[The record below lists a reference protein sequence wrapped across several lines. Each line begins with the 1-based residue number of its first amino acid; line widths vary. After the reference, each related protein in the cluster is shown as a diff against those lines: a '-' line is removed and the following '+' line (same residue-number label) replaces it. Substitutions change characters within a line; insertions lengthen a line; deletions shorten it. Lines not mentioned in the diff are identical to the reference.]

1 VGEANVAAMWSE
13 QWQDSGGSQ
22 CGSHV
27 VSSSFI
33 KTNHKMTEQTYW
45 NMQIS
50 ISQNMI
56 LLCVWNFVW

>member
-27 VSSSFI
+27 V
-33 KTNHKMTEQTYW
+33 
-45 NMQIS
+45 
-50 ISQNMI
+50 
-56 LLCVWNFVW
+56 